1 MPKLKS
7 YGILTAGEVGDAERF
22 GKLSRQQPAHG
33 AETIQV

>member
-22 GKLSRQQPAHG
+22 GKLSIADRASSPHTG
-33 AETIQV
+33 